1 MVKNEKKGELSLK
14 NNIKFIFWYAKA
26 YKLKLIIIFIM
37 TFFLTLILA
46 GGLIAQYYFMQML
59 QIAAETNKIN
69 TTELIGYSIGI
80 ILGYIL
86 QVIIYVLQVIFMT
99 KIAQK
104 MGKQI
109 RLDLY
114 SKILDLKL
122 AYFDTNPSGDIMS
135 KLTNDVMNIT
145 NSLTQNTTQLL
156 TQLFQMLWMLITAF
170 LFSPILAAIAIS
182 LTPLQLG
189 FIFVMTKKAKPLFL
203 KKQNTISEMNSFV
216 EEMVSGQKVINNF
229 GKVNLINSQFDVVN
243 EKLKK
248 IDKKS
253 NIISSSNAPWI
264 NFISG
269 MAILISVVS
278 GLLIYKNVE
287 IGGITPVGNNPFLL
301 VSLLFAFNM
310 FYNGYSTPMFQI
322 FEMWSVIQAALSGSQ
337 RVSVVYNEKEE
348 KKENEIIDV
357 NNLSGDVN
365 IKNLNF
371 SYDGK
376 KQILKN
382 INIHAKKNQVIGIVG
397 PTGSGKT
404 TIINLLTKFY
414 DIEDGDIIFDNVSIK
429 EISKQSLRDQ
439 ISVVLQDTYIFEGSI
454 YDNLRYAK
462 EDATNKQ
469 IEEACILANA
479 DHFIM
484 ALKDGYNTIL
494 KNNAE
499 EFSQGEKQLLA
510 IARAILKKASI
521 LILDEA
527 TSFVDTKTEKDIR
540 EGMVFA
546 SKNKTTFIIAHRL
559 STIKSA
565 DMIVV
570 LKDGEII
577 EKGKHSELIDLKG
590 FYYNLYNSGVDVPE
604 DVVPIENEFLT
615 A

>member
-1 MVKNEKKGELSLK
+1 
-14 NNIKFIFWYAKA
+14 
-26 YKLKLIIIFIM
+26 M

-59 QIAAETNKIN
+59 QKAAFFNEIN
-69 TTELIGYSIGI
+69 TAELIGYSIGI

-114 SKILDLKL
+114 SKMLDLKL

-156 TQLFQMLWMLITAF
+156 TQAFQMLWMLITAF
-170 LFSPILAAIAIS
+170 LFSPILAAIAIA

-189 FIFVMTKKAKPLFL
+189 FIFIMTKKARPLFL
-203 KKQNTISEMNSFV
+203 IKQNTISEMNSFV
-216 EEMVSGQKVINNF
+216 EEMVSGQKVISNF

-269 MAILISVVS
+269 IAILISVVS
-278 GLLIYKNVE
+278 GILIYKNVE
-287 IGGITPVGNNPFLL
+287 IGGITPVGNGPDAPLLL

-348 KKENEIIDV
+348 KRKNEIIDV

-414 DIEDGDIIFDNVSIK
+414 DIEDGDIIFDKVSIK
-429 EISKQSLRDQ
+429 DISKQSLREQ
-439 ISVVLQDTYIFEGSI
+439 ISVVLQDTYIFEGSV
-454 YDNLRYAK
+454 YDNLRYA
-462 EDATNKQ
+462 EPDATNKQ

-577 EKGKHSELIDLKG
+577 EKGKHKELIDLKG

-604 DVVPIENEFLT
+604 DVVPTENEFSV